1 MLIYANSL
9 NRTRGFVESL
19 LQNPYFNRNALI
31 YVAMQANGD
40 AGGLKNHVAGIILG
54 SALPKELKGT
64 TDDNYYNHYS
74 HMATVEANWGLHTLG
89 RWDVGANVWKF
100 VGDMT
105 GDPIREW
112 SAAIAGDSFE
122 NFLWNQSYGGVFSN
136 ANSSHLYVAPNVNLV
151 RNGRS
156 VLPAV
161 KDACTYLIA
170 ATVDCMLTSLC
181 SNTGADS
188 SLPSY
193 YEDQIEIPDGYH
205 PPKGYEVPLPNANPM
220 PITTPIRVYPAAR
233 PPPTPATLPC
243 PPPAAKIDL

>member
-1 MLIYANSL
+1 M

-31 YVAMQANGD
+31 YVAWQANGD
-40 AGGLKNHVAGIILG
+40 AGGLKNHVAGILLG

-74 HMATVEANWGLHTLG
+74 HMATVQANWGLHTLG

-100 VGDMT
+100 VGEKT

-112 SAAIAGDSFE
+112 SAAIAGDSFS
-122 NFLWNQSYGGVFSN
+122 NFLWNQSYGGVFNN

-161 KDACTYLIA
+161 KEACTYLIA
-170 ATVDCMLTSLC
+170 ANGQCWRYADLTFFVLQGL
-181 SNTGADS
+181 TAAFR
-188 SLPSY
+188 
-193 YEDQIEIPDGYH
+193 
-205 PPKGYEVPLPNANPM
+205 V
-220 PITTPIRVYPAAR
+220 TTRI
-233 PPPTPATLPC
+233 
-243 PPPAAKIDL
+243 K